1 MKVSTVALSALQLVP
16 AFAFPAKS
24 VGAAKRGILEDS
36 HFVLGLSARSVA
48 AESTPGAFDLQIR
61 KEAKEGKE
69 GKDKKEEEKK
79 KDEIEI
85 EGAFGTPVPL
95 VGGKKKQ
102 DTAFKST
109 VGKFEVE
116 FSADTART
124 LTVTENKTP
133 GKAPTGF
140 KLLEPSS
147 FKVSLAEG
155 GDKLTFGGI
164 DYIFDPA
171 SAGLKGVDLSK
182 SQVAKLDAASNT
194 FVVDA
199 KLGELE
205 FEADEN
211 EVAFKN
217 VKDLSGEWAVVI
229 PDGTAAAPPPPP
241 ANNNGTAGGEKKKE
255 KEKDDKAGQV
265 EVAAVF
271 GTVNLVAANA
281 FTNLNFPKN
290 AAGALE
296 VELNGTAANQV
307 IVAPIMA
314 TLPPPP
320 GHMYVDPLTFS
331 VKTATPPAKGDTS
344 KLDYIF
350 TEGVKAAIDA
360 SKGLP
365 GRLDAA
371 TNQWVITG
379 LGEFEFEEE
388 ENEWSLKV
396 ADVNGVW
403 ALFVPQAAVKAV
415 KSVA

>member
-1 MKVSTVALSALQLVP
+1 MKFSIMALSALQLAPV
-16 AFAFPAKS
+16 FAFPAKS
-24 VGAAKRGILEDS
+24 VGAAKRGILDDS
-36 HFVLGLSARSVA
+36 HF
-48 AESTPGAFDLQIR
+48 
-61 KEAKEGKE
+61 
-69 GKDKKEEEKK
+69 
-79 KDEIEI
+79 
-85 EGAFGTPVPL
+85 
-95 VGGKKKQ
+95 
-102 DTAFKST
+102 T

-116 FSADTART
+116 FSAETART

-133 GKAPTGF
+133 GTPPKGF

-147 FKVSLAEG
+147 FKVSFAEG

-182 SQVAKLDAASNT
+182 SQVAKLDATTKA
-194 FVVDA
+194 FIIDA

-211 EVAFKN
+211 EVAFKK
-217 VKDLSGEWAVVI
+217 VKDLTGEWAVVI
-229 PDGTAAAPPPPP
+229 PDGTATPP
-241 ANNNGTAGGEKKKE
+241 ANNGTAGGAAGGEKKKE

-271 GTVNLVAANA
+271 GTANLVAPNA

-290 AAGALE
+290 AAGSLE
-296 VELNGTAANQV
+296 VELNGTSANQV
-307 IVAPIMA
+307 VVAPIMA
-314 TLPPPP
+314 TLPPPA

-331 VKTATPPAKGDTS
+331 VKTAKPPAAGDTN

-350 TEGVKAAIDA
+350 TEGIKAAIDP

-365 GRLDAA
+365 GKLDTA
-371 TNQWVITG
+371 TNTWVITG
-379 LGEFEFEEE
+379 LGEFEFEQD

-415 KSVA
+415 V

>member
-1 MKVSTVALSALQLVP
+1 MALSALQLAPV
-16 AFAFPAKS
+16 FAFPAKS
-24 VGAAKRGILEDS
+24 VGAAKRGILDDS
-36 HFVLGLSARSVA
+36 HFVVGLNRR
-48 AESTPGAFDLQIR
+48 TFDLQIR
-61 KEAKEGKE
+61 ED
-69 GKDKKEEEKK
+69 KDKKEKEKK

-85 EGAFGTPVPL
+85 VGAFGTPVPL

-116 FSADTART
+116 FSAETART

-133 GKAPTGF
+133 GTPPKGF

-147 FKVSLAEG
+147 FKVSFAEG

-171 SAGLKGVDLSK
+171 SLKGVDLSK
-182 SQVAKLDAASNT
+182 SQVAKLDATTKA
-194 FVVDA
+194 FIIDA

-211 EVAFKN
+211 EVAFKK
-217 VKDLSGEWAVVI
+217 VKDLTGEWAVVI
-229 PDGTAAAPPPPP
+229 PDGTATPP
-241 ANNNGTAGGEKKKE
+241 ANNGTAGGAAGGEKKKE

-271 GTVNLVAANA
+271 GTANLVAPNA

-290 AAGALE
+290 AAGSLE
-296 VELNGTAANQV
+296 VELNGTSANQV
-307 IVAPIMA
+307 VVAPIMA
-314 TLPPPP
+314 TLPPPA

-331 VKTATPPAKGDTS
+331 RSPPAAGDTN

-350 TEGVKAAIDA
+350 TEGIKAAIDP

-365 GRLDAA
+365 GKLDTA
-371 TNQWVITG
+371 TNTWVITG
-379 LGEFEFEEE
+379 LGEFEFEQD

-415 KSVA
+415 V

>member
-133 GKAPTGF
+133 GKAPKGF
-140 KLLEPSS
+140 KLVEPSS

-217 VKDLSGEWAVVI
+217 VKDLSGEWALRR
-229 PDGTAAAPPPPP
+229 PPPPP

-255 KEKDDKAGQV
+255 KEKDDKVGQV

-350 TEGVKAAIDA
+350 TEG
-360 SKGLP
+360 
-365 GRLDAA
+365 
-371 TNQWVITG
+371 WVITG
-379 LGEFEFEEE
+379 LGEFEFEED